1 MGYYI
6 FCSTHKQLSKTLS
19 FKIVRKVITSGYYQH
34 PHNPGMHG
42 IRLIYEIAIMG
53 VLRRIFDLYWQDN
66 FLNNKIQSDKDNFL
80 DNLIYEIAIIGVL
93 GSIFRQDNFLTIYER
108 FWHLGGHVRMKSL
121 VWNYFKPAVS
131 DFVTFIYIRGRQNWI
146 NH

>member
-19 FKIVRKVITSGYYQH
+19 FKIVGKVITSGYYKH

-42 IRLIYEIAIMG
+42 IRLIYEIAIIG
-53 VLRRIFDLYWQDN
+53 VLRSIFDLYWQDN
-66 FLNNKIQSDKDNFL
+66 FLTNKIQSDKDNFL
-80 DNLIYEIAIIGVL
+80 DNLIYEIAIMGVL

-108 FWHLGGHVRMKSL
+108 FWHLGGHVRGLSPPPPPPTDQILK
-121 VWNYFKPAVS
+121 A
-131 DFVTFIYIRGRQNWI
+131 
-146 NH
+146 

>member
-34 PHNPGMHG
+34 PHNPNYNLSTKLPLLGCC
-42 IRLIYEIAIMG
+42 
-53 VLRRIFDLYWQDN
+53 VVSFDLYWQDN

-80 DNLIYEIAIIGVL
+80 DNLIYEIAIMGVL

-108 FWHLGGHVRMKSL
+108 FWHLGGYVDTFVQNL
-121 VWNYFKPAVS
+121 LTGNTVS
-131 DFVTFIYIRGRQNWI
+131 NK
-146 NH
+146 

>member
-19 FKIVRKVITSGYYQH
+19 FKIVRKVITSGYYTST
-34 PHNPGMHG
+34 PIILGC
-42 IRLIYEIAIMG
+42 MG
-53 VLRRIFDLYWQDN
+53 YYLPPLPLLGCCVVSFDLYWQDN

-80 DNLIYEIAIIGVL
+80 DNLIYEIAIMGVL

-108 FWHLGGHVRMKSL
+108 FWHLGGHV
-121 VWNYFKPAVS
+121 F
-131 DFVTFIYIRGRQNWI
+131 
-146 NH
+146 